1 MLELVDD
8 VQLLDLETGLLFQ
21 VAALGLGF
29 IESLKKTH
37 DRSREVLLLQADLA
51 RVKEVLKRYELT
63 FKLITDFEASVGSGR
78 LVGRAGSNIG
88 TDIVDLLT
96 NIAVKLRILTAE

>member
-29 IESLKKTH
+29 IECLKKTH
-37 DRSREVLLLQADLA
+37 DCSREVLLLQADLA
-51 RVKEVLKRYELT
+51 GVEEVLKRYELS
-63 FKLITDFEASVGSGR
+63 FKLITDFEASVSSGR

-88 TDIVDLLT
+88 TDVVDLLT